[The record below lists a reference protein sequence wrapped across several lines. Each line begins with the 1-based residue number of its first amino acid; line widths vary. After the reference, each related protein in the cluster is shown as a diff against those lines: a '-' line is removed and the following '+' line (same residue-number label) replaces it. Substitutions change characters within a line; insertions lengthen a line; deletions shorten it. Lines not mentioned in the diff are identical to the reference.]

1 MEVHSGSKPVTV
13 KCSGKAVNIKLTKFP
28 GPEIPEQNLVE
39 RVWVSKSEPGYAL
52 LEYKQSDGIC
62 QCLLYKGV
70 QHIKV
75 SKDELLKKFNPVSD
89 LVAVGFIVL
98 EHNKHIIE
106 NMMPLIHEEKFRKLR
121 DEAII
126 EAKSINNREE

>member
-1 MEVHSGSKPVTV
+1 MKVQSGSKPVV
-13 KCSGKAVNIKLTKFP
+13 ARCSGKAVSVKLEEFP
-28 GPEIPEQNLVE
+28 NYEMPEQNLVE

-52 LEYKQSDGIC
+52 LEYKQFDGIC

-75 SKDELLKKFNPVSD
+75 PKNELLKKFNPVSD
-89 LVAVGFIVL
+89 LVAVGFIVF

-106 NMMPLIHEEKFRKLR
+106 NMMFLVHDEKFRKLR
-121 DEAII
+121 NEAII
-126 EAKSINNREE
+126 EAKPNQ